1 MLAYTDSCTNATESG
16 NLLSDLDQRSIMRA
30 TGAREAAWTTTR
42 TTGRNQIGLH
52 RGVLAMIDEG
62 LSYRAIG
69 KQLDMNARLPLE

>member
-1 MLAYTDSCTNATESG
+1 MGSIGTESG

-52 RGVLAMIDEG
+52 RGILAMIDEG